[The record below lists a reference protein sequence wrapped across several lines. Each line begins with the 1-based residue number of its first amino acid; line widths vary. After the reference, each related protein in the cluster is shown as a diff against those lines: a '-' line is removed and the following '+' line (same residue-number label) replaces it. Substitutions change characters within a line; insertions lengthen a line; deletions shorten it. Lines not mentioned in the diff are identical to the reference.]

1 MIVFGNSNSTPVTCI
16 YSIQSQDF
24 NSAISSS
31 SLSSGSSSLGGESEI
46 CIMDSPLFG
55 AMMGNNTSTEY
66 FKIIDD
72 LSAQRRALYSLL
84 EESSLDDDSVP
95 LSFFEEMR
103 TNTGEFQAFGQIMKV
118 FLGAYKKKDSS
129 MVIKVLRFMQNF
141 NYQEVGRVG
150 LSATNIALLYN
161 DNVDIQSA
169 AISLVLRWKAK
180 DFKPILDKYHAPNDI
195 FIQEKLKRIAL

>member
-1 MIVFGNSNSTPVTCI
+1 MIVFGTSNTAPAACI
-16 YSIQSQDF
+16 YSLQSQDF
-24 NSAISSS
+24 NSSISSS

-46 CIMDSPLFG
+46 CIMDSPLFSS
-55 AMMGNNTSTEY
+55 MMGNNTSTEY
-66 FKIIDD
+66 FRIIDD
-72 LSAQRRALYSLL
+72 LSAQRRTLYSLL

-169 AISLVLRWKAK
+169 AISLILRWKAK
-180 DFKPILDKYHAPNDI
+180 DFKPILDKYHAPDDI

>member
-1 MIVFGNSNSTPVTCI
+1 
-16 YSIQSQDF
+16 
-24 NSAISSS
+24 
-31 SLSSGSSSLGGESEI
+31 
-46 CIMDSPLFG
+46 
-55 AMMGNNTSTEY
+55 
-66 FKIIDD
+66 
-72 LSAQRRALYSLL
+72 
-84 EESSLDDDSVP
+84 
-95 LSFFEEMR
+95 
-103 TNTGEFQAFGQIMKV
+103 
-118 FLGAYKKKDSS
+118 

-161 DNVDIQSA
+161 ENVDIQSA

>member
-1 MIVFGNSNSTPVTCI
+1 MIVFGNSNSTPVSCI

-72 LSAQRRALYSLL
+72 LSAQRRTLYSLL

-161 DNVDIQSA
+161 ENVDIQSA

>member
-1 MIVFGNSNSTPVTCI
+1 MIVFGNSNSTPVACI

>member
-1 MIVFGNSNSTPVTCI
+1 MIVFGNSNSTPAACV

-55 AMMGNNTSTEY
+55 AMMGNSTSTEY

-118 FLGAYKKKDSS
+118 FLGAFKKKDSS
-129 MVIKVLRFMQNF
+129 MVIKVLRFLQNF

-161 DNVDIQSA
+161 ENVDIQSA